1 MDQSG
6 FNVTSP
12 TILAANLGNNRFIV
26 QVCPTSIRLLD
37 AAATVLQELIM
48 DSDFL
53 ITSASTSDP
62 YVTVLAESGRI
73 GFLTFVEGSQLEIF
87 FPVPSKVRL
96 EFCHFKE
103 ESMK

>member
-26 QVCPTSIRLLD
+26 QVCPISVRLLD
-37 AAATVLQELIM
+37 ATATVIQELVM

-53 ITSASTSDP
+53 ITSASASDP
-62 YVTVLAESGRI
+62 YVAVLTENGRI
-73 GFLTFVEGSQLEIF
+73 GLLTFVEGSQLEMI
-87 FPVPSKVRL
+87 FPVLSKVSL
-96 EFCHFKE
+96 EI
-103 ESMK
+103 

>member
-6 FNVTSP
+6 FNVISP

-26 QVCPTSIRLLD
+26 QVCPKSVRLLD

-53 ITSASTSDP
+53 ITSASVSDP
-62 YVTVLAESGRI
+62 YVVVLTENGRI
-73 GFLTFVEGSQLEIF
+73 GLLTFVEGSQLEML
-87 FPVPSKVRL
+87 FPVSSKVRL
-96 EFCHFKE
+96 QIVI
-103 ESMK
+103 